1 MKIFK
6 SIIVL
11 LFITMFGIYIGS
23 YLYKSYLYKSKNK
36 NLNLIKIYL
45 LEYGIYN
52 SYESMEENGKNI
64 ENYFYYNDKEGYH
77 ILLGITI
84 NKDFISKIGESY
96 ENIANINIR
105 EDYIDNME
113 FIENLKQYDNLI
125 INSNKTE
132 ILQIEKQVLGKYE
145 DLILNNES
153 NIN

>member
-6 SIIVL
+6 NIIVL

-45 LEYGIYN
+45 LEYGTYN
-52 SYESMEENGKNI
+52 SYESMEENGKDI

-84 NKDFISKIGESY
+84 NKNIISKIGESY

-132 ILQIEKQVLGKYE
+132 ILQIERQVLGKYE

>member
-6 SIIVL
+6 NFIIL
-11 LFITMFGIYIGS
+11 LFITLFGIYIGT
-23 YLYKSYLYKSKNK
+23 YLYKSYLYKTNNR
-36 NLNLIKIYL
+36 NLNLLKIYL

-52 SYESMEENGKNI
+52 SYETMEENGKNI
-64 ENYFYYNDKEGYH
+64 EDYFYYSDKDGYH
-77 ILLGITI
+77 ILLGITENKNII
-84 NKDFISKIGESY
+84 NRIGESY
-96 ENIANINIR
+96 ENIANINIK

-145 DLILNNES
+145 DLILNETS
-153 NIN
+153 IN